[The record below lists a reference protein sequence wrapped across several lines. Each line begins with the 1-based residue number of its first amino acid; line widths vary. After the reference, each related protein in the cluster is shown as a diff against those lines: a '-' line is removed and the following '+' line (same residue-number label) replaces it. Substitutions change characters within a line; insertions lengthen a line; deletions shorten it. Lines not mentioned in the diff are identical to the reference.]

1 MSSTGPDQAGPRRRS
16 TMPIPPRPRRA
27 RRACTIGLTGVL
39 VAGVTAAVA
48 QTPAEA
54 AACTSPVKY
63 ASSSNTIYLLTTQA
77 WTPSSIKA
85 ACPAAPLEEV
95 DPAHQVWELRA
106 DLVLNNG
113 ATLRLHGS
121 SADTPGDVDVL
132 RLRSLASAT
141 PTEVSAITA
150 HWGTI
155 DVEGVRVTSWDDA
168 ANAPDTNPNVPAGA
182 TGVRGRAYIR
192 AQSYLDNGT
201 PRLSSMTFTNSM
213 VENLGWYAA
222 ESYGVSWKSVGCVHD
237 STAICSSAPVTGGA
251 TRTTFQKNY
260 MGTYVWGGHGMT
272 FTNNTFDHN
281 VMYGL
286 DTHDVTTDLDVEGN
300 HFTYNGDHGF
310 ICSQRCDSLTVVGN
324 ESAYNG
330 QVPWAGPN
338 PTGET
343 QGGQVHGIMLHRGIT
358 NTVVAD
364 NNVHD
369 QPNGAGIAIFDTVG
383 QTVTGNTVT
392 NNLYGIRISVGSAN
406 NVFAGNT
413 VTGSTKYGVYTY
425 KGSDIPETAT
435 STGGRPVGNVF
446 TSNTFSGSKVAA
458 VNLTDTDGT
467 RFDKNTFGGGAIRV
481 STSAGTRIA
490 GGILP
495 GQAVTAAASSTVASD
510 VKLVDA
516 DVPTTSTLADAY
528 SKENIT
534 STVGRIYL
542 VGSAPYSQSVTPAG
556 STVTLT
562 TAKTGTTSAVQV
574 TPSNVSVLPSS
585 SSVKASTAGGTT
597 PKISLAAA
605 TAGITVTIKVTGVK
619 PSAPYAVSGGS
630 TPTAT
635 VTSSAQGVLTFSR
648 TLASTST
655 TSVTVTAK

>member
-1 MSSTGPDQAGPRRRS
+1 MTIPHRS
-16 TMPIPPRPRRA
+16 RRA
-27 RRACTIGLTGVL
+27 RRAWAIGLTGVL
-39 VAGVTAAVA
+39 AAGVTAAVA

-63 ASSSNTIYLLTTQA
+63 ASSSNTIYLLTAQA

-85 ACPAAPLEEV
+85 ACPAAPLEV
-95 DPAHQVWELRA
+95 DTTGHVWELRA

-113 ATLRLHGS
+113 ATLQLHGS
-121 SADTPGDVDVL
+121 SAGGDVDVL
-132 RLRSLASAT
+132 RLRSLASNT

-155 DVEGVRVTSWDDA
+155 DVDGVRVTSWDDA

-201 PRLSSMTFTNSM
+201 PRLSSMTFTNST

-272 FTNNTFDHN
+272 FANNTFDHN

-310 ICSQRCDSLTVVGN
+310 ICSQRCDSLKVVGN

-330 QVPWAGPN
+330 QVPWGGPN
-338 PTGET
+338 STGET

-358 NTVVAD
+358 NTVVAN

-369 QPNGAGIAIFDTVG
+369 QPNGAGMAIFDTNG
-383 QTVTGNTVT
+383 QTISNNTVT
-392 NNLYGIRISVGSAN
+392 DNLYGIRISVGSAN
-406 NVFAGNT
+406 NVFTGNR

-425 KGSDIPETAT
+425 KGSDAPDNPAGG
-435 STGGRPVGNVF
+435 SGRPTGNVF
-446 TSNTFSGSKVAA
+446 TGNTFTSSKVAA
-458 VNLTDTDGT
+458 LNLTDTDGT
-467 RFDKNTFGGGAIRV
+467 RFDDNTFGGGAIKV
-481 STSAGTRIA
+481 SSSAGTRIA
-490 GGILP
+490 GGVTT
-495 GQAVTAAASSTVASD
+495 GQSVTATGSSAVPSD
-510 VKLVDA
+510 VKLVNA
-516 DVPTTSTLADAY
+516 DLGTTSTIVDAY

-534 STVGRIYL
+534 STAGRIYL
-542 VGSAPYSQSVTPAG
+542 VSNAAYSQTVTPAG

-562 TAKTGTTSAVQV
+562 TAKTGTTATVPV
-574 TPSNVSVLPSS
+574 TPSNVSVLPSA
-585 SSVKASTAGGTT
+585 SSVKASTAGGTA

-605 TAGITVTIKVTGVK
+605 TTGISVKITITGLR
-619 PSAPYAVSGGS
+619 PSATYAVTGGS
-630 TPTAT
+630 TSTST
-635 VTSSAQGVLTFSR
+635 VASSGQGVLTFSR
-648 TLASTST
+648 TLSSTST
-655 TSVTVTAK
+655 TTVTVTPK

>member
-1 MSSTGPDQAGPRRRS
+1 MT
-16 TMPIPPRPRRA
+16 IPNRTRRA
-27 RRACTIGLTGVL
+27 RRAWAIGLTGAL
-39 VAGVTAAVA
+39 AAGVTAAVA

-54 AACTSPVKY
+54 AACSSPVKY
-63 ASSSNTIYLLTTQA
+63 APTSNTIYLLTAQA
-77 WTPSSIKA
+77 WTPSAIKL
-85 ACPAAPLEEV
+85 ACPAAPLVQV
-95 DPAHQVWELRA
+95 DAATHTWELSA

-113 ATLRLHGS
+113 ATLQLHGS
-121 SADTPGDVDVL
+121 SGGGDVDTL
-132 RLRSLASAT
+132 RLRSLASNAA
-141 PTEVSAITA
+141 TEVQAITA

-155 DVEGVRVTSWDDA
+155 DVDGVDITSWDDA
-168 ANAPDTNPNVPAGA
+168 ASAPDTNPTVPAGA

-201 PRLSSMTFTNSM
+201 PRLSRMSFANST

-222 ESYGVSWKSVGCVHD
+222 ESYGISWKSVGCQHNAD
-237 STAICSSAPVTGGA
+237 PTTGNNPATCASAPVTGGA
-251 TRTTFQKNY
+251 TKTTFQKNY

-272 FTNNTFDHN
+272 FTNDVFDHN

-300 HFTYNGDHGF
+300 HFTNNGDHGF
-310 ICSQRCDSLTVVGN
+310 ICSQHCDSLKVVGN

-330 QVPWAGPN
+330 AVPWAGPN
-338 PTGET
+338 PSGET

-358 NTVVAD
+358 NTVVTG

-406 NVFAGNT
+406 NVFSGNT

-425 KGSDIPETAT
+425 KGSDTPETAT
-435 STGGRPVGNVF
+435 STAGRPAGNVF

-467 RFDKNTFGGGAIRV
+467 RFDKDTFGGGAIRV

-490 GGILP
+490 GGILA

-516 DVPTTSTLADAY
+516 DVPTASTLADAY

-534 STVGRIYL
+534 STAGRIYL

-574 TPSNVSVLPSS
+574 TPSNVSLLPSS
-585 SSVKASTAGGTT
+585 SSVKASTAGGAT
-597 PKISLAAA
+597 PKISLMAS
-605 TAGITVTIKVTGVK
+605 TAGITVTIKVTGLK
-619 PSAPYAVSGGS
+619 LSAPYAVSGGS

-655 TSVTVTAK
+655 TSVTVSPK